1 MICVPAPNRLD
12 TGSEGRADAWLVRLP
27 GKVTGETK
35 IDRW

>member
-1 MICVPAPNRLD
+1 MICAPAPNRLD

-27 GKVTGETK
+27 SKVTGETK